1 MTKDQKIIRAK
12 VGLLE
17 LAKQLGNVSQ
27 ACKMPASESSFSRR
41 VTSACRE
48 SAFFAVR
55 RTSFVSSTAAFS
67 LLRQRSSCHFSEPA
81 RERESTSA
89 QRSSSARASA
99 ASARERSRSARACAC
114 SCGHAPARTETASR
128 APRALALTRR
138 ATKSRRRPRSAPSLP
153 QNLRRE
159 LAMRSTTSACRIRV
173 TSPQLLHVVVQMMAA
188 PISAPSPYERTITLQ
203 LSAGAGELQ
212 LSISCAQR
220 QPLRPVHRPDSRDK
234 TSRSTVNSPIFA

>member
-1 MTKDQKIIRAK
+1 MPRDRACPVPWQSERNLRMTKDQKIIRAK

-138 ATKSRRRPRSAPSLP
+138 ATKSRRRPQPASGLI
-153 QNLRRE
+153 QNPRRE
-159 LAMRSTTSACRIRV
+159 
-173 TSPQLLHVVVQMMAA
+173 P
-188 PISAPSPYERTITLQ
+188 P
-203 LSAGAGELQ
+203 
-212 LSISCAQR
+212 CAR
-220 QPLRPVHRPDSRDK
+220 R
-234 TSRSTVNSPIFA
+234 

>member
-1 MTKDQKIIRAK
+1 MPRDRACPVPWQSERNLRMTKDQKIIRAK

-114 SCGHAPARTETASR
+114 SYRDRQSRASR
-128 APRALALTRR
+128 AGADPEGDQIP
-138 ATKSRRRPRSAPSLP
+138 SPPRSAPSLP
-153 QNLRRE
+153 QNLRRGSPCAE
-159 LAMRSTTSACRIRV
+159 TSACRI
-173 TSPQLLHVVVQMMAA
+173 A
-188 PISAPSPYERTITLQ
+188 
-203 LSAGAGELQ
+203 LSVPNYYMWW
-212 LSISCAQR
+212 CR
-220 QPLRPVHRPDSRDK
+220 
-234 TSRSTVNSPIFA
+234 